1 MTVGREASWSL
12 ALVLAAC
19 SEGGSSTEK
28 PDARALAD
36 ASMQIDG
43 SSQVPYRHAIALDGL
58 DDFAT
63 GEQFATTSTSYE
75 ARVTW
80 DEKNIYIGYSGAD
93 LAPTTGDAN
102 TKWLFIYL
110 DTKPGGEAQ
119 SEQYNTQRATFP
131 SGFAADYYVR
141 YKCDG
146 TFTTL
151 ERNDAG
157 TWNTAT
163 PAPVTAQANTFFE
176 LSLPLTS
183 IGAGTQVGIV
193 TWMIN
198 EKSTVEG
205 SFAGI
210 YANNFTD
217 GYATNLAL
225 TSYLG
230 ADFTSPRGPND
241 PANKKP

>member
-1 MTVGREASWSL
+1 MTLRGFGL
-12 ALVLAAC
+12 CGFLLAAC
-19 SEGGSSTEK
+19 SEGGSTEK
-28 PDARALAD
+28 HPDARPIAD
-36 ASMQIDG
+36 AHDQIDG
-43 SSQVPYRHAIALDGL
+43 SSQVPYRHAIALDGV
-58 DDFAT
+58 DDFALV
-63 GEQFATTSTSYE
+63 EQFATTSASFE

-80 DEKNIYIGYSGAD
+80 DEKNIYVGYSGPD
-93 LAPTTGDAN
+93 LATTTSDAS
-102 TKWLFIYL
+102 TKWLFVYL

-119 SEQYNTQRATFP
+119 SEVYNSQRATFP

-146 TFTTL
+146 MFTTL

-163 PAPVTAQANTFFE
+163 PTPATATAGTFLE
-176 LSLPLTS
+176 ISIPLTS
-183 IGAGTQVGIV
+183 IGASTQVGIV

-198 EKSTVEG
+198 EKSLVEG
-205 SFAGI
+205 SFAGL
-210 YANNFTD
+210 YSNNFTD
-217 GYATNLAL
+217 GYAANLAL
-225 TSYLG
+225 TSYLA

>member
-1 MTVGREASWSL
+1 MTLRGFGLCGVA
-12 ALVLAAC
+12 LAAC
-19 SEGGSSTEK
+19 SEGGSTQK
-28 PDARALAD
+28 YPDARPIPD
-36 ASMQIDG
+36 APAQGDG
-43 SSQVPYRHAIALDGL
+43 SSQVPYRHAVALDGV
-58 DDFAT
+58 DDFALV
-63 GEQFATTSTSYE
+63 EQFATTSTTFE

-80 DEKNIYIGYSGAD
+80 DEKNIYIGYSGPD
-93 LAPTTGDAN
+93 LATSTSDAN
-102 TKWLFIYL
+102 TKWLFVYL
-110 DTKPGGEAQ
+110 DTKPGGEVQ
-119 SEQYNTQRATFP
+119 SELYNTQRATFP
-131 SGFAADYYVR
+131 NGFAADYYVR

-146 TFTTL
+146 MYTTL

-163 PAPVTAQANTFFE
+163 PAPATATAGTFLE
-176 LSLPLTS
+176 LSIPLTS

-198 EKSTVEG
+198 EKALVEG

-210 YANNFTD
+210 YTNNFTD

-225 TSYLG
+225 TSYLA
-230 ADFTSPRGPND
+230 ADFTSPRAPND